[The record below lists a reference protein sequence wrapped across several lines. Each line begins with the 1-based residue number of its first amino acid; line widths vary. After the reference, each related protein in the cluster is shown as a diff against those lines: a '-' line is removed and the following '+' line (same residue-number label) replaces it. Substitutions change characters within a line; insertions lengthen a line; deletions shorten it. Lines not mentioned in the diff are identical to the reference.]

1 MGGRLGERMILSVWD
16 ESAPFK
22 TYCESVGCE
31 TLYVVGQSVGDI
43 VAGHSYCDVCACPD
57 APWCERGGVA
67 DLEVD
72 AVDGAG
78 TNRGWFLTLS
88 HS

>member
-1 MGGRLGERMILSVWD
+1 MILWLGTLI
-16 ESAPFK
+16 A
-22 TYCESVGCE
+22 TYA
-31 TLYVVGQSVGDI
+31 LR
-43 VAGHSYCDVCACPD
+43 PD